1 MVSGPR
7 GRHASLGQNFL
18 ADPNLLEAIVREAG
32 LEEADVVLEVGGG
45 QGVLTERLAGIASH
59 VHVIELD
66 ERLREGLEALEERFE
81 GVSLV
86 MGDAMKVDFS
96 SLDPA
101 PTAMVSNLPYAV
113 ATPVIMRSIE
123 ELGGI
128 RRWTVMVQREI
139 GDRLRAAPR
148 TKAYGAP
155 SVLAQLSCRV
165 EMLRAV
171 DRAVFRPPPRV
182 DSALMRLERVAEW
195 PGAGVARLVRGAFA
209 HRRKALA
216 RSVAMASVASRERT
230 LEALDAIGKAPTAR
244 AEELEP
250 RGVSGLARELGLLAM
265 VVERARQAQSLP
277 VSRAGA

>member
-1 MVSGPR
+1 MVSAGRPQ

-18 ADPNLLEAIVREAG
+18 ADPNLLETIVREAE
-32 LEEADVVLEVGGG
+32 LDPTDVVIEVGGG
-45 QGVLTERLAGIASH
+45 QGVLSRRLAEEAKI

-66 ERLREGLEALEERFE
+66 ERLRAGLEAIEERLD
-81 GVSLV
+81 GVRLV
-86 MGDAMKVDFS
+86 MDDAMKVDFGA
-96 SLDPA
+96 LDPA
-101 PTAMVSNLPYAV
+101 PSAMVSNLPYAV
-113 ATPVIMRSIE
+113 ATPVIMRTLE
-123 ELGGI
+123 ELPGV

-139 GDRLRAAPR
+139 GDRLRATPR

-155 SVLAQLSCRV
+155 SVLAQMTCKV

-182 DSALMRLERVAEW
+182 DSALMRLDRVGDW

-216 RSVAMASVASRERT
+216 RSVATASVASRART
-230 LEALDAIGKAPTAR
+230 LEALDALGKSPTVR

-250 RGVSGLARELGLLAM
+250 AEFAALARELGLAN
-265 VVERARQAQSLP
+265 
-277 VSRAGA
+277 

>member
-1 MVSGPR
+1 MSGPHAR
-7 GRHASLGQNFL
+7 GRRPSLGQNFL
-18 ADPNLLEAIVREAG
+18 GDPNLLEAIVREAE
-32 LEEADVVLEVGGG
+32 LTADDVVLEVGGG
-45 QGVLTERLAGIASH
+45 QGVLTKRLAASARF

-66 ERLREGLEALEERFE
+66 ERLRPGLEEIAE
-81 GVSLV
+81 GEKAVSLL
-86 MGDAMKVDFS
+86 MGDAMKVDFG

-113 ATPVIMRSIE
+113 ATPVIMRTME
-123 ELGGI
+123 ELGEV

-155 SVLAQLSCRV
+155 SVLAQMSCRV
-165 EMLRAV
+165 EMLRSV

-182 DSALMRLERVAEW
+182 DSALMRLDRIAPW

-216 RSVAMASVASRERT
+216 RSVATASVASRERT
-230 LEALDAIGKAPTAR
+230 LEALDAIGKTSTAR

-250 RGVSGLARELGLLAM
+250 QEFVELARELGL
-265 VVERARQAQSLP
+265 
-277 VSRAGA
+277 

>member
-7 GRHASLGQNFL
+7 ERGRRPALGQNFL
-18 ADPNLLEAIVREAG
+18 ADPNLLEAIVREAE
-32 LEEADVVLEVGGG
+32 LESSDVVLEVGGG
-45 QGVLTERLAGIASH
+45 QGVLTERLASIASAI
-59 VHVIELD
+59 HVIELD
-66 ERLREGLEALEERFE
+66 ERLRPGLEDLAERF
-81 GVSLV
+81 GGMRLV
-86 MGDAMKVDFS
+86 IGDAMKVDFRT
-96 SLDPA
+96 LDPA
-101 PTAMVSNLPYAV
+101 PTSMVSNLPYAV

-123 ELGGI
+123 ELGEV

-139 GDRLRAAPR
+139 GDRLRATPR
-148 TKAYGAP
+148 TKSYGAP

-216 RSVAMASVASRERT
+216 RSVATASVASRERT
-230 LEALDAIGKAPTAR
+230 LEALAAIGKSTTVR

-250 RGVSGLARELGLLAM
+250 QEFLALAKELDL
-265 VVERARQAQSLP
+265 
-277 VSRAGA
+277 